1 MANDWLI
8 VGCYLQRCRDVAML
22 RLYTLCII
30 DNATFIEGAPFL
42 ASMLPD
48 GGIEGAPFLASM
60 LAFC

>member
-1 MANDWLI
+1 
-8 VGCYLQRCRDVAML
+8 ML